1 MDVDEAW
8 SECKTIARHAFV
20 GITIGEIAD
29 CDDSPVCDA
38 DVGGKW
44 RTAVAVIDAG
54 SLEDRPEQR
63 LT

>member
-1 MDVDEAW
+1 
-8 SECKTIARHAFV
+8 V